1 MNTLFLVR
9 KIFRG
14 LLLLSLLFRW
24 FFVDKFSYEWDR
36 ASYILLVAGLVGVIL
51 LEIILYIIKK
61 KGGNHD

>member
-24 FFVDKFSYEWDR
+24 FFVDKFSYEWDSV
-36 ASYILLVAGLVGVIL
+36 SYFLLVAGLVGMIL
-51 LEIILYIIKK
+51 LEIILYINK